1 MRNAVD
7 SMAPEHMIRYL
18 SLAEVAAIMIAREDG
33 ELAGAS
39 NMRDAISDT
48 MSQTSTDGESVT
60 VRPNH

>member
-33 ELAGAS
+33 EIEGAS
-39 NMRDAISDT
+39 NIREISDAWT
-48 MSQTSTDGESVT
+48 DTSADCEAAT